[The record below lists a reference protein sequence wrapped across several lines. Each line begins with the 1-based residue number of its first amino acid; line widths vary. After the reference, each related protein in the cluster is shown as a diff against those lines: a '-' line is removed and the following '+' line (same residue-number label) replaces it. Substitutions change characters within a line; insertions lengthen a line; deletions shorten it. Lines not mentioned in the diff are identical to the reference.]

1 MQTKRAGMSFI
12 TPYLYV
18 LPCILLLGVFVY
30 VPLVTNFYYSTLSFS
45 AFSPEKVFVGLQNYK
60 EMFADPIIR
69 TALVNNIWY
78 CVISVIFQVG
88 LSLGIAAVLEDKV
101 LRRVSTL
108 LRTMYF
114 LPVLISMTVVALL
127 FSFVYHPKIGLINA
141 GLKMIGLGSL
151 THAWTGSTDTA
162 IFSAIAMSQWHSM
175 GYTMMLYIVAIQGI
189 PTDLYEA
196 AEIDGAGRLRR
207 FIHVTLPQVR
217 EMAFVMMVTTVT
229 GAFMVFNDVYI
240 LTGGGPGNSST
251 TLAVYMYKNGFALD
265 RMGYAST
272 ISVLMLF
279 ICMILALIQNNAFR
293 TGKGD

>member
-30 VPLVTNFYYSTLSFS
+30 IPLVANFYYSTLSFS
-45 AFSPEKVFVGLQNYK
+45 AFSPEKTFVGLQNYK
-60 EMFADPIIR
+60 EMLADPIIR
-69 TALVNNIWY
+69 TALVNNVWY

-141 GLKMIGLGSL
+141 GLKLIGLGGL

-189 PTDLYEA
+189 PSDLYEA

-265 RMGYAST
+265 KMGYAST
-272 ISVLMLF
+272 LSVLMLI
-279 ICMILALIQNNAFR
+279 ICMILALIQNSAFR
-293 TGKGD
+293 SGKGD

>member
-189 PTDLYEA
+189 PSDLYEA

>member
-1 MQTKRAGMSFI
+1 MSFI

>member
-1 MQTKRAGMSFI
+1 MSFI

-265 RMGYAST
+265 KMGYAST
-272 ISVLMLF
+272 ISVLMLI

-293 TGKGD
+293 SGKGD

>member
-1 MQTKRAGMSFI
+1 MQTKRAGMNRL

-18 LPCILLLGVFVY
+18 LPAVLLLGIFVY
-30 VPLVTNFYYSTLSFS
+30 IPLVTNFCYSTMSFS
-45 AFSPEKVFVGLQNYK
+45 AFSPTKEFVGLQNFR
-60 EMFADPIIR
+60 ELLVDPIIR
-69 TALVNNIWY
+69 TSLVNNIWY

-88 LSLGIAAVLEDKV
+88 LSLCIAAVLEDK
-101 LRRVSTL
+101 LFRRVSTV

-141 GLKMIGLGSL
+141 GLKAIGLGSL

-175 GYTMMLYIVAIQGI
+175 GYTMMLFIVAIQNI
-189 PTDLYEA
+189 PQDLYEA

-207 FIHVTLPQVR
+207 FLHVTVPQVR
-217 EMAFVMMVTTVT
+217 EMAFVTTVTTVT

-251 TLAVYMYKNGFALD
+251 VLAVYMYKNGFFLD
-265 RMGYAST
+265 KMGYASA
-272 ISVLMLF
+272 IAVLMLI
-279 ICMILALIQNNAFR
+279 ICMVLAVIQQNAFKS
-293 TGKGD
+293 GKED